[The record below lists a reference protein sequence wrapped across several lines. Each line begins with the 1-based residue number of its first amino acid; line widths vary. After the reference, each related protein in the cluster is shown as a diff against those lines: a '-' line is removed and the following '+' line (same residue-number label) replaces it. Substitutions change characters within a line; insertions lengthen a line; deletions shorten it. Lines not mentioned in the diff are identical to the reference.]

1 MSYTTIK
8 ANTMR
13 VNLNSVMGVLLL
25 IKNLLIILLLM
36 VISPLDTELLE
47 GTERL
52 LFIIGVG
59 LATIW
64 LSCIEMRLLDW
75 VVRAVKTQRRGE

>member
-1 MSYTTIK
+1 
-8 ANTMR
+8 MR